1 MRMWTYVILMFAMT
15 AVMYMSGETS
25 VMAQMYAQQGNGTL
39 SATDKT
45 PSGWDAVS
53 VLSPETWK
61 GSLGVFN
68 TIMIFFTIL
77 VSAGLLMTSLGF
89 GSFFIF
95 PAFALFAVFNF
106 IIFPFS
112 GILSP
117 SSTMPDIVRIPIIV
131 LFNIL
136 LVMSILSFI
145 RGGD

>member
-15 AVMYMSGETS
+15 AIMYMSGETS
-25 VMAQMYAQQGNGTL
+25 VMTQIYAQQGNGTL

-45 PSGWDAVS
+45 PSGWDTIS
-53 VLSPETWK
+53 ILNYKTWV

-68 TIMIFFTIL
+68 TIMVFFTIL
-77 VSAGLLMTSLGF
+77 VGAGLLTSSLGF

-117 SSTMPDIVRIPIIV
+117 SSSMPDIVRIPIIV
-131 LFNIL
+131 LFNLL